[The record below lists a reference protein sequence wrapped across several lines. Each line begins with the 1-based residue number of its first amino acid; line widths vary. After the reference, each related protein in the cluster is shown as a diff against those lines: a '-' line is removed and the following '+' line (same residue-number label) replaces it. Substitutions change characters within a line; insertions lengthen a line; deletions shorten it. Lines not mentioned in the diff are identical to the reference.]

1 MTNDNFLLIV
11 ACLGFLAI
19 GVALL
24 AYLLGYRTRIET
36 NRKYARRRETART
49 TRAINKIRI
58 EQNRAVKPKR
68 KRRKRT
74 TTRPNPDK

>member
-1 MTNDNFLLIV
+1 MTSDNALFIISCVIL
-11 ACLGFLAI
+11 LAI
-19 GVALL
+19 AVPLFT
-24 AYLLGYRTRIET
+24 YLLGYQTRAET
-36 NRKYARRRETART
+36 NRRRTHSREKART